1 MIELRKEGKYYWGVN
16 KVKERTEGR

>member
-1 MIELRKEGKYYWGVN
+1 MIELRKEKEILLGVN